1 MATTDSASPLFAQVR
16 DSLKASIADGS
27 LAPGD
32 QLPSEAAL
40 AQQFSVSRVTIRQ
53 ALAELQ
59 ALDLIDKV
67 NGKGSFVRRMARR
80 PSEMKPLSGF
90 YETMRRRGHV
100 ATGIVSAIQ
109 RIKAEPT
116 VAAAL
121 RMPVAGPVSR
131 VCITRLVDG
140 EVHAFQHCYGSHG
153 LLQAMHRENL
163 SDNDLLTVLR
173 ERLGYQVVRSHI
185 DLEAINATDATAKQL
200 DTRPGAALLRMH
212 ITSYDA
218 QDTPIMYNEFV
229 ARGDRFRYQLS
240 ALR

>member
-1 MATTDSASPLFAQVR
+1 
-16 DSLKASIADGS
+16 

-40 AQQFSVSRVTIRQ
+40 AQRFSVSRVTIRQ

-59 ALDLIDKV
+59 TLDLIEKV

-80 PSEMKPLSGF
+80 PSEMRPLSGF

-100 ATGIVSAIQ
+100 ATGIVSAIE

-121 RMPVAGPVSR
+121 RMSVAGPVSR

-140 EVHAFQHCYGSHG
+140 EVHAFQYCYGSQG
-153 LLQAMHRENL
+153 LLQSMHRENL
-163 SDNDLLTVLR
+163 SDNDLLTILR
-173 ERLGYQVVRSHI
+173 ERLGYHVMRSHI
-185 DLEAINATDATAKQL
+185 DLEAINATDAMAKQL
-200 DTRPGAALLRMH
+200 HTRPGAALLRMH
-212 ITSYDA
+212 ITSYDG

-229 ARGDRFRYQLS
+229 ARGDRFRYQLN